1 MGISFY
7 TLQAVAYLVDIN
19 HGKLKPDDN
28 IFKFMLFMSFFPQI
42 IQGPIARHDQLAAQL
57 YEGHAF
63 DYTRVTHGF
72 QLILWGAVKKLI
84 IADRLLIPVATVFEN
99 YSNYEG
105 GILLFGAALYGL
117 QVYTDFS
124 GGMDIAQGI
133 AQIFGIQLEINF
145 RQPYFSVSIED
156 FWRRWHITLGG
167 WMRDYIFFPLS
178 LSKRFATISRN
189 SRKVF
194 GPFVGKRLPA
204 ILSSFVVYFLVGF
217 WHGAEWKYILYGV
230 YNGVIICSSLLLVEV
245 YQKLKAFFRIDE
257 SAASWKVF
265 QMVRTFY
272 LVSIGRF
279 FSRAINWRAAFGM
292 IRRTTHH
299 WYSLAFLVDGSLLE
313 LGLNNANWILLLFA
327 LALLFAVD
335 IAHEKG
341 IKIRETISMQPLV
354 FRWIIYIAAVLIVL
368 TFGVYGPEYVSGSFI
383 YGQF

>member
-1 MGISFY
+1 MTFLSIKFAILLIITIAAYFTVGKKYRWAVLLIASYVFYWFNSSRLVVFLLIATVVTFVIGKVIYRVQQDGKEYIKANEGLTREERKKYNAGVKKKTNTITTIGVIIDLGILLVLKYYNFFAGNINIVLNHFGTGLPKLSLLLPLGISFY

-217 WHGAEWKYILYGV
+217 WHGAE
-230 YNGVIICSSLLLVEV
+230 
-245 YQKLKAFFRIDE
+245 
-257 SAASWKVF
+257 
-265 QMVRTFY
+265 
-272 LVSIGRF
+272 
-279 FSRAINWRAAFGM
+279 
-292 IRRTTHH
+292 
-299 WYSLAFLVDGSLLE
+299 
-313 LGLNNANWILLLFA
+313 
-327 LALLFAVD
+327 
-335 IAHEKG
+335 
-341 IKIRETISMQPLV
+341 
-354 FRWIIYIAAVLIVL
+354 
-368 TFGVYGPEYVSGSFI
+368 
-383 YGQF
+383 

>member
-1 MGISFY
+1 M
-7 TLQAVAYLVDIN
+7 
-19 HGKLKPDDN
+19 
-28 IFKFMLFMSFFPQI
+28 
-42 IQGPIARHDQLAAQL
+42 
-57 YEGHAF
+57 
-63 DYTRVTHGF
+63 
-72 QLILWGAVKKLI
+72 
-84 IADRLLIPVATVFEN
+84 
-99 YSNYEG
+99 
-105 GILLFGAALYGL
+105 
-117 QVYTDFS
+117 
-124 GGMDIAQGI
+124 
-133 AQIFGIQLEINF
+133 
-145 RQPYFSVSIED
+145 
-156 FWRRWHITLGG
+156 
-167 WMRDYIFFPLS
+167 
-178 LSKRFATISRN
+178 
-189 SRKVF
+189 
-194 GPFVGKRLPA
+194 
-204 ILSSFVVYFLVGF
+204 
-217 WHGAEWKYILYGV
+217 
-230 YNGVIICSSLLLVEV
+230 IICSSLLLVEV

-292 IRRTTHH
+292 IRMTTHH